1 MHSRHPCHRA
11 WNCAASSRS
20 GRAHRSAAG
29 SPARQPD
36 VELQIGPR
44 DESRHVPQGL
54 LPVSRTQP
62 GGNQPVDS
70 TAKITSTLDVRRR
83 KPAFRLHRRWKDA
96 HAPGPLPPTGACH
109 AYGCRTPTPVRANS
123 PRPRKNVLRR
133 RRTSPTTSA
142 RNGRLPQDLQ
152 AGQLPNTMLVYISHA
167 LAAETTRRF
176 LRSRSTSAARS
187 PKRDGSLIAHS
198 PPEPSPSSYI
208 DAPGERRHGQP
219 GWSGCGVE
227 HRGRWGGQAQGWRSA
242 HC

>member
-70 TAKITSTLDVRRR
+70 TAKITSTLDVRR
-83 KPAFRLHRRWKDA
+83 
-96 HAPGPLPPTGACH
+96 PLPPTGACH

-187 PKRDGSLIAHS
+187 PKRDGSLIAHMS
-198 PPEPSPSSYI
+198 ARVSS
-208 DAPGERRHGQP
+208 R
-219 GWSGCGVE
+219 
-227 HRGRWGGQAQGWRSA
+227 
-242 HC
+242 